1 MRISD
6 WSSDV
11 CSSELLTDDEQF
23 LRPRRD
29 QLFGL
34 AQHRVDTAA
43 DQFAAQI
50 RDDAEGTAMVAALRN
65 LQIAVVA
72 RGELQPAPVVPK
84 TGNQIDERTL
94 RRRRGVVNGVDD
106 LLILM
111 RAGDGEHVG
120 EAGAD
125 DVGFAADRKS
135 TRLNSSH

>member
-1 MRISD
+1 
-6 WSSDV
+6 
-11 CSSELLTDDEQF
+11 
-23 LRPRRD
+23 
-29 QLFGL
+29 
-34 AQHRVDTAA
+34 
-43 DQFAAQI
+43 
-50 RDDAEGTAMVAALRN
+50 MVAALRN

-125 DVGFAADRKS
+125 DVGFAAHAAGDDDAAVFCHRFADRVEAFLLRRIDETSGVDEHHVGRSEEHTSELQSLMLILYAFFCLKKKNY
-135 TRLNSSH
+135 TY

>member
-1 MRISD
+1 
-6 WSSDV
+6 
-11 CSSELLTDDEQF
+11 
-23 LRPRRD
+23 
-29 QLFGL
+29 
-34 AQHRVDTAA
+34 
-43 DQFAAQI
+43 
-50 RDDAEGTAMVAALRN
+50 MVAALRN

-111 RAGDGEHVG
+111 RAGDGEHVE

-125 DVGFAADRKS
+125 DVGFAAHAAGDADAARPDENTS
-135 TRLNSSH
+135 EPPALMSISYA